1 MVDKNIFYSTVIWN
15 RILITAN
22 DINKSLNDTIH
33 KILVDNNEGK
43 CVREGFIKEN
53 SIKLLKRSVPYVYG
67 NQMNGKLYVDVLYE
81 TEICCPMRGN
91 IIECNIEKINKLG
104 ILASSGPLSIIVA
117 RDFHKNKDVFK
128 DLKENTSIKI
138 EIIDKKFN
146 INEKKISVIA
156 KIYNADEKKESKE
169 DDIDS
174 ENDNE
179 EYENSDSNKDDIEF
193 NDDIEEEDDEDDTNT
208 IEGDNE
214 DDIQEDDMES
224 DDYNE
229 DEDEYDVSET
239 DTESDNEN

>member
-15 RILITAN
+15 RILITAD
-22 DINKSLNDTIH
+22 DINKSLDDTIH
-33 KILVDNNEGK
+33 NILVENNEGK
-43 CVREGFIKEN
+43 CVREGFIKED

-91 IIECNIEKINKLG
+91 IIECNIEKLNKLG

-117 RDFHKNKDVFK
+117 RDFHKNKDLFK
-128 DLKENTSIKI
+128 GLKENTSITI

-156 KIYNADEKKESKE
+156 KIHTDSSKQDVEEDEVNIEDTKEPANNSDE
-169 DDIDS
+169 E
-174 ENDNE
+174 ENDTNVVE
-179 EYENSDSNKDDIEF
+179 GG
-193 NDDIEEEDDEDDTNT
+193 DDEVG
-208 IEGDNE
+208 EGD
-214 DDIQEDDMES
+214 DQEIGS

-229 DEDEYDVSET
+229 DDDEYDVS
-239 DTESDNEN
+239 DTESEDDK

>member
-15 RILITAN
+15 RILITAD
-22 DINKSLNDTIH
+22 DINKSLDDTIH
-33 KILVDNNEGK
+33 NILVENNEGK
-43 CVREGFIKEN
+43 CVREGFIKED

-91 IIECNIEKINKLG
+91 IIECNIEKVNKLG

-117 RDFHKNKDVFK
+117 RDFHKNKELFK
-128 DLKENTSIKI
+128 GLKENTSITI

-156 KIYNADEKKESKE
+156 KIHTDSSKQDVEEDEVNIEDTKEPANNSDE
-169 DDIDS
+169 E
-174 ENDNE
+174 ENDTNVVE
-179 EYENSDSNKDDIEF
+179 GG
-193 NDDIEEEDDEDDTNT
+193 DDEVG
-208 IEGDNE
+208 EGD
-214 DDIQEDDMES
+214 DQEIGS

-229 DEDEYDVSET
+229 DDDEYDVS
-239 DTESDNEN
+239 DTESEDDK

>member
-15 RILITAN
+15 RILITAD

-33 KILVDNNEGK
+33 NILVENNEGK
-43 CVREGFIKEN
+43 CVREGFIKED

-91 IIECNIEKINKLG
+91 IIECNIEKLNKLG
-104 ILASSGPLSIIVA
+104 ILASSGPLSIIIA
-117 RDFHKNKDVFK
+117 RDFHKNKDLFK
-128 DLKENTSIKI
+128 GLKENTSITI

-156 KIYNADEKKESKE
+156 KIHDKN
-169 DDIDS
+169 
-174 ENDNE
+174 
-179 EYENSDSNKDDIEF
+179 NKQ
-193 NDDIEEEDDEDDTNT
+193 DIEEDEVNL
-208 IEGDNE
+208 EDNE
-214 DDIQEDDMES
+214 DPVSNNSEEDDANNGNDDEEEEGDDLEIDS

-229 DEDEYDVSET
+229 DEDEYDVS
-239 DTESDNEN
+239 DTESEEEN